1 MQCPTVPVTTHLSPP
16 KHESKFQYHTIKF
29 TNTLFFVF
37 FFFVFLKTTN
47 NHES

>member
-29 TNTLFFVF
+29 TNTLFFCF
-37 FFFVFLKTTN
+37 FFFFLKTTN